1 MRIFRGD
8 VIKQNLLDEEK
19 PPESEWIALF
29 VYRDARIAAVESIKR
44 LGDQK
49 KRYLGEDERA
59 WRPR

>member
-29 VYRDARIAAVESIKR
+29 VYRDARIAAVESIK
-44 LGDQK
+44 
-49 KRYLGEDERA
+49 
-59 WRPR
+59 